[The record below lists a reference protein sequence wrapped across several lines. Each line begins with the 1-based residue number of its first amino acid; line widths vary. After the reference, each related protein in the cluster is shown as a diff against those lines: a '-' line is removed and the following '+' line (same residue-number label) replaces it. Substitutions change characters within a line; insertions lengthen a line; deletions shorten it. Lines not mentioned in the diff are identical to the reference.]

1 MVTLFGSNNTNSGK
15 RCRLLGGRLAEQA
28 IQWKS
33 HSESYYYPFVTL
45 VDPQTANFK
54 FENAKIQV
62 QKCKSYIS

>member
-1 MVTLFGSNNTNSGK
+1 MVTLFGSNDTNSGK